1 MWLEGGGEVD
11 GEILGLGTCNNQS
24 LASSTA
30 HVEVQYVLAA
40 VGSCSCQPNT
50 LMMKS
55 LERKSSLSK

>member
-1 MWLEGGGEVD
+1 MD